1 MNEIN
6 IFLLT
11 LIVFC
16 YIQLFLPTYVYNW
29 TPLRTIHILLKCLE
43 KFQQF
48 STWSWWKRS
57 LESVWFSKPPLWNL
71 VKSIM
76 WHCSQPMSRTN
87 KLWHFFLPVNVKLA
101 DLQCIMWESRWRL
114 VPQAL
119 FYIAKTGTPSK
130 VPGDWTYFERHILHN
145 ETWFEE
151 YYLISP
157 HNVSIFIS
165 KNQTWSP
172 STDSG
177 VKLT

>member
-87 KLWHFFLPVNVKLA
+87 KLWHFFYLLTLNLLICSALCESQGEGLYHKLCFTLLKLV
-101 DLQCIMWESRWRL
+101 LQ
-114 VPQAL
+114 
-119 FYIAKTGTPSK
+119 AKFQVTEPILKG
-130 VPGDWTYFERHILHN
+130 TYFIMKHDLRNI
-145 ETWFEE
+145 
-151 YYLISP
+151 I
-157 HNVSIFIS
+157 
-165 KNQTWSP
+165 
-172 STDSG
+172 
-177 VKLT
+177 